1 MLTGIAFKIA
11 STLFFSAMLALV
23 KYYSAYP
30 VSELVFFR
38 SSFALIPLVFWL
50 LSRGDFPRALH
61 TRNLGGHLVRSIAGV
76 GSMSLMFAAYGFLP
90 LADVTAIGYAGPLL
104 IVVFSALLLREKVT
118 LSRWSAVMIGFA
130 GVIVMLWEHL
140 GRHADERASIG
151 ALCAFFAA
159 VLVSIAM
166 IQTRRLTKTEDTG
179 AIVFYFQTST
189 TLASMLVMF
198 AAEIWPDAA
207 PFAGAVQSQ
216 AWVTPTLEEW
226 WPLIALGLLGGVGQ
240 IFMTQSYRYADASII
255 ACFDYTSMIWA
266 LIIGLLFFSEAPR
279 DIALVGAAIIAFGGL
294 LAIYT
299 ERAARKR

>member
-23 KYYSAYP
+23 KFYSAYP
-30 VSELVFFR
+30 VAELVFFR

-61 TRNLGGHLVRSIAGV
+61 TKWLSGHLVRSLAGV

-90 LADVTAIGYAGPLL
+90 LADVTAITYAGPLL
-104 IVVFSALLLREKVT
+104 IVVFSALLLRETVT
-118 LSRWSAVMIGFA
+118 LSRWAAVMIGFS
-130 GVIVMLWEHL
+130 GVIVMLWEHI
-140 GRHADERASIG
+140 GRHADARASLG
-151 ALCAFFAA
+151 AICAFFAA

-166 IQTRRLTKTEDTG
+166 IQTRRLTRTEDTG

-189 TLASMLVMF
+189 TLASMLMMA
-198 AAEIWPDAA
+198 AAEVWPDSA
-207 PFAGAVQSQ
+207 PFASVMQSQ
-216 AWVTPTLEEW
+216 AWVWPTWEDW
-226 WPLIALGLLGGVGQ
+226 GPLIALGLLGGIGQ
-240 IFMTQSYRYADASII
+240 IFMTQSYRFADASII

-266 LIIGLLFFSEAPR
+266 LVIGLMIFGEAPHG
-279 DIALVGAAIIAFGGL
+279 IALIGAAIIISGGL

>member
-61 TRNLGGHLVRSIAGV
+61 TKNLGGHLVRSIAGV

-90 LADVTAIGYAGPLL
+90 LADVTAIGYAAPLL

-140 GRHADERASIG
+140 GRHADARGRSARS
-151 ALCAFFAA
+151 
-159 VLVSIAM
+159 
-166 IQTRRLTKTEDTG
+166 
-179 AIVFYFQTST
+179 
-189 TLASMLVMF
+189 
-198 AAEIWPDAA
+198 A
-207 PFAGAVQSQ
+207 PS
-216 AWVTPTLEEW
+216 P
-226 WPLIALGLLGGVGQ
+226 PP
-240 IFMTQSYRYADASII
+240 SSCRS
-255 ACFDYTSMIWA
+255 
-266 LIIGLLFFSEAPR
+266 P
-279 DIALVGAAIIAFGGL
+279 
-294 LAIYT
+294 
-299 ERAARKR
+299 

>member
-1 MLTGIAFKIA
+1 MLTGVAFKIL
-11 STLFFSAMLALV
+11 STLFFSGMLALV

-30 VSELVFFR
+30 VAELVFFR

-61 TRNLGGHLVRSIAGV
+61 TRWLGGHLVRSLAGV

-104 IVVFSALLLREKVT
+104 IVVFSALLLGEKVT
-118 LSRWSAVMIGFA
+118 GSRWAAVMIGFS

-140 GRHADERASIG
+140 GRHADARASIG

-189 TLASMLVMF
+189 TLASVLVML
-198 AAEIWPDAA
+198 AAQVWPDAA
-207 PFAGAVQSQ
+207 PFAAIIQAQ
-216 AWVTPTLEEW
+216 AWVSPTAADW
-226 WPLIALGLLGGVGQ
+226 PPLIALGLLGGVGQ
-240 IFMTQSYRYADASII
+240 IFMTQSYRFADASII

-266 LIIGLLFFSEAPR
+266 LVIGLLFFSEAPR
-279 DIALVGAAIIAFGGL
+279 GIALVGAAIIVFGGL
-294 LAIYT
+294 LAIHA